1 MEIEVVKK
9 VADIRSRDY
18 LSRNKFIDVSKR
30 YFRNRND
37 IKVLK
42 NPLKDRYHQDNPA
55 ELNPIRNADNRI
67 SHPWHR
73 LLVTQKASY
82 AMSTPPT
89 FDTKDEHLNAE
100 ITKFLGASF
109 AKIATDLSIEAS
121 NAGIAW
127 LHVWKDE
134 DYQNFFRY
142 GIVETEQLVPIFS
155 KGFNKELVGMK
166 RTYSDIDEEGN
177 SVTIIEYWNDEKCA
191 FYKKVKKDVGNGE
204 TQEFLE
210 PYNLFSV
217 IDTATN
223 TKVDETNEYE
233 HDWGEVPFIP
243 FRNSADE
250 MPDLLKYKDQI
261 DVYDKVYSGFINDLD
276 DVQEIIFILT
286 NYGGQDRQEFL
297 DDLNRFKTI
306 KVDDYG
312 SEGKGGVET
321 LAVDIPT
328 EARDKM
334 LEITRESIFMLG
346 QGVDPQKNIG
356 QNNSGVALRQMYA
369 LLELK
374 ASEHE
379 IEFRQGFSQLIRF
392 IMIYSNKDPD
402 IEVTQTW
409 SRTMINNNSEQAEV
423 VAKLAAVSSKEAI
436 AKSNPLVEN
445 WQDELDTLAK
455 EDADDLRMEND
466 YKPVDEDVVDDEES
480 ETA

>member
-1 MEIEVVKK
+1 MKK

-18 LSRNKFIDVSKR
+18 LSRNSFIDVSKR

-42 NPLKDRYHQDNPA
+42 NPLKDRYHQDNPT
-55 ELNPIRNADNRI
+55 EVNPIRNADNRI

-109 AKIATDLSIEAS
+109 AKTATDLSIEAS

-177 SVTIIEYWNDEKCA
+177 SVTVVEYWNDKQCA

-204 TQEFLE
+204 TEEFLE

-312 SEGKGGVET
+312 QEGKGGVET

-379 IEFRQGFSQLIRF
+379 IEFRQGFNQLIRF

-445 WQDELDTLAK
+445 WQDELKTLAK

-466 YKPVDEDVVDDEES
+466 YKPVEDVVEDEES

>member
-18 LSRNKFIDVSKR
+18 LSRNSFIDVSKR

-42 NPLKDRYHQDNPA
+42 NPLKDRYHQDNPT

-109 AKIATDLSIEAS
+109 AKIAMDLSIEAS

-204 TQEFLE
+204 TEEFLE

-223 TKVDETNEYE
+223 AKVDETNEYE

-312 SEGKGGVET
+312 QEGKGGVET

-409 SRTMINNNSEQAEV
+409 SRTMINNNSEQADV

-466 YKPVDEDVVDDEES
+466 YKPLDEDVVDDEDE

>member
-1 MEIEVVKK
+1 
-9 VADIRSRDY
+9 
-18 LSRNKFIDVSKR
+18 
-30 YFRNRND
+30 
-37 IKVLK
+37 
-42 NPLKDRYHQDNPA
+42 
-55 ELNPIRNADNRI
+55 
-67 SHPWHR
+67 
-73 LLVTQKASY
+73 
-82 AMSTPPT
+82 MSTPPT

-109 AKIATDLSIEAS
+109 AKTATDLSIEAS

-177 SVTIIEYWNDEKCA
+177 SVTVVEYWNDKQCA
-191 FYKKVKKDVGNGE
+191 FYKKVKKDVGNSE

-312 SEGKGGVET
+312 QEGKGGVET

-409 SRTMINNNSEQAEV
+409 SRTMINNDSEQADV
-423 VAKLAAVSSKEAI
+423 VAKLAAVSSNEAI

-455 EDADDLRMEND
+455 ENADDLRMEND